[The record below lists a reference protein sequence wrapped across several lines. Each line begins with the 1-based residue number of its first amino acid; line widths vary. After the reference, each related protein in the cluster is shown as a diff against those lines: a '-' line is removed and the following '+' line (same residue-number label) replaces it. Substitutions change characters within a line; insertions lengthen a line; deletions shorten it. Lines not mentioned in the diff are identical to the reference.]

1 MSRRQDVAAFEE
13 LRACGEPPHE
23 VDDLAGIVE
32 ELFRVEFPFLTVDS
46 PYYQVT
52 YRRYLASRWH
62 GGDLRRAGV
71 WAYFPWRRTA
81 VHLPDETTFLRLRTA
96 RNRDLITHQEQQRY
110 HAARVGVAGLSVGM
124 SAVMTLVGT
133 GGPGRLRIADPDTLA
148 LTNLNR
154 VTASVC
160 HLGMPKATICAER
173 VWELNPFQHIDI
185 FDSLSERTAE
195 DFFGRGADSLDLL
208 IEETDDLRMKAFA
221 RFAARSRKVPVVMA
235 TDNGDNVLVDVERY
249 DLEPRRP
256 LFHGA
261 VDQARLHRLHRLSGH
276 LTDAE
281 RVTLADALV
290 GPGVTARMKLSLL
303 QVGTRL
309 VSWPQLGTAAGLAG
323 AAVAYT
329 ARRIL
334 TGQPMPS
341 GRYAVDLDAA
351 LDVGHHAPQAVAE
364 RERVDA
370 EYAASM
376 RTLFGS
382 AP

>member
-1 MSRRQDVAAFEE
+1 MSRRQDVAAFAG
-13 LRACGEPPHE
+13 LRACGEPMHE
-23 VDDLAGIVE
+23 VDTLPCIIE
-32 ELFRVEFPFLTVDS
+32 ELFRVEFPFLSVDS
-46 PYYQVT
+46 PWYQVT
-52 YRRYLASRWH
+52 YRRYLASKWND
-62 GGDLRRAGV
+62 GDLRRAGV

-133 GGPGRLRIADPDTLA
+133 GGAGRLRIADPDTLA

-160 HLGMPKATICAER
+160 HLGLPKTAVCAER
-173 VWELNPFQHIDI
+173 VWELNPFQHIELFND
-185 FDSLSERTAE
+185 LSERTFE
-195 DFFGRGADSLDLL
+195 EFFGRGADSLDLL
-208 IEETDDLRMKAFA
+208 IEETDDLRVKAFA

-249 DLEPRRP
+249 DLEPERP

-261 VDQARLHRLHRLSGH
+261 VDQARLRRLPEH

-281 RVTLADALV
+281 RITLADALV
-290 GPGVTARMKLSLL
+290 GPEVTARMKLSLL

-323 AAVAYT
+323 AALAYT

-334 TGQPMPS
+334 TGRPMPS

-370 EYAASM
+370 EYTVSM
-376 RTLFGS
+376 RALFGE